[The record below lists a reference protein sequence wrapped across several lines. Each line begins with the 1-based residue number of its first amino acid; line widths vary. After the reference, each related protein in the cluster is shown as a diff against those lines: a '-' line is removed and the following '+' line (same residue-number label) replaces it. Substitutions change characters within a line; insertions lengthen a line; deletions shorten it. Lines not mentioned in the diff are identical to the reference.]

1 MIDTEPL
8 QWPKG
13 WPRQNGYKGD
23 LRAGGN
29 GVRAGIEDA
38 IARLTNQL
46 DLLNATNVVLT
57 KGRNGDPG
65 VAIYFHLPGQVDQL
79 SMAQDAYGSA
89 ADNFRSL
96 AIAIEG
102 LRAMERHGGAH
113 MMKRAFSGF
122 AALPPPASGPAV
134 RQWWEVLGVPDPAK
148 LVGVLTNAQQLD
160 VAEAAYRKKVK
171 DAHPDRGGSQEA
183 IAELN
188 AAIAQARGELK

>member
-13 WPRQNGYKGD
+13 WPRKNGSAGMFRGVTYDAMREFKQLAEE
-23 LRAGGN
+23 LRKLG
-29 GVRAGIEDA
+29 
-38 IARLTNQL
+38 AR
-46 DLLNATNVVLT
+46 DVVIT

-65 VAIYFHLPGQVDQL
+65 VAIYFRLVSAPAQL
-79 SMAQDAYGSA
+79 SMAQDRFSREG
-89 ADNFRSL
+89 DNARSL
-96 AIAIEG
+96 RLAIEG
-102 LRAMERHGGAH
+102 LRQLERHGGGH
-113 MMKRAFSGF
+113 MMERAFSGF
-122 AALPPPASGPAV
+122 AALPPPASGPVA
-134 RQWWEVLGVPDPAK
+134 RQWFEVLGVPDPAK